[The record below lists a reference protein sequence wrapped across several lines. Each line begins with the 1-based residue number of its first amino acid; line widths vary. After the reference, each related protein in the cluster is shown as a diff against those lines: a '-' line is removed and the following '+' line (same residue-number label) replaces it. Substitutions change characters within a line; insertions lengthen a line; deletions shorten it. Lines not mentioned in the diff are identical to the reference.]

1 VERSGGFG
9 GLPTLNEIDT
19 KDLPSKLVNVAKE
32 IMLAKKSSTLSITK
46 TPKGSGDYYS
56 YKISIQDASNRRSI
70 ECNEF
75 NIQDDLKL
83 LIKYIER
90 NSKKAG

>member
-1 VERSGGFG
+1 MERSGGFA
-9 GLPTLNEIDT
+9 GLPTLIEIDT
-19 KDLPSKLVNVAKE
+19 KHLPSKLVNVAKE
-32 IMLAKKSSTLSITK
+32 IMLAEKSSTLPITK

-56 YKISIQDASNRRSI
+56 YKISIQDARNRRSI

-90 NSKKAG
+90 TSK